1 MPVNM
6 GYGGRAYAY
15 LLGCSV
21 MLYIVVRV
29 VAAEVRFH
37 LMP

>member
-15 LLGCSV
+15 LFGCSV
-21 MLYIVVRV
+21 VLYIVVRV
-29 VAAEVRFH
+29 LPAEVRFH
-37 LMP
+37 LVL